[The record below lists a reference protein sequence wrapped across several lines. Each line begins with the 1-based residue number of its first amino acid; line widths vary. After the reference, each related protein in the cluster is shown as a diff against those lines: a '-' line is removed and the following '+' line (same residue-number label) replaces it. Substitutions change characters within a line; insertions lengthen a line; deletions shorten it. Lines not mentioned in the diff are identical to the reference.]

1 MKSISGVFTKAW
13 MIFIIMTIL
22 CGLVYTL
29 VITGISQAL
38 FREKAGGS
46 IVEVNGVKY
55 ASVLLGQE
63 FNDESHLWGRIMNV
77 DVGTFADE
85 NGDPLMYAWASNKSP
100 AGQEMDERI
109 AERVTVIQEANP
121 DARMDSIPVEL
132 VTGSGSGLDP
142 HISPAAAEYQ
152 VPRLAKAN
160 RMSEEEVREV
170 ISRYTEGK
178 LFGVLGEETVN
189 VLEVN
194 LALEGI
200 LEK

>member
-1 MKSISGVFTKAW
+1 MKSISGVFTKALT
-13 MIFIIMTIL
+13 IFIIMTIL

-29 VITGISQAL
+29 VMTGISQVL
-38 FREKAGGS
+38 FPEKAGGS

-55 ASVLLGQE
+55 ASTLLGQE

-100 AGQEMDERI
+100 AGQEMDEMI
-109 AERVTVIQEANP
+109 AERVTMIQEANP
-121 DARMDSIPVEL
+121 DAQMDSIPVEL

-160 RMSEEEVREV
+160 QMSEEEVREV
-170 ISRYTEGK
+170 ISRYTKGK

>member
-13 MIFIIMTIL
+13 IIFIIMTIL

-109 AERVTVIQEANP
+109 AERVTMIQEANP

>member
-170 ISRYTEGK
+170 ISHYTEGK